1 MREISSDACS
11 GAALPVRVISV
22 LDEVDEIEAIAPAW
36 RALVEGDAL
45 PVTVFQ
51 SPGWLLPA
59 MRRLG
64 DGPSATS
71 MRFVVV
77 RDRAGLAMI
86 APFAV
91 TVHGGVRVLE
101 WLGTPLL
108 EYGDVIVR
116 RDCDAGRLLGEVVS
130 HLKIRDRLDA
140 VHLNKVRED
149 AAAFGYLSQNATMLP
164 NRNRAP
170 FVKLTTSPPTAVDCD
185 GRSSRSAKGNRRKRR
200 RLAEL
205 GTISFAV
212 HAAGERARGLARLA
226 LEHKQTWLDER
237 GLISRTLGSAA
248 CTGALL
254 DAAGDEES
262 GALVSA
268 LRFDGRPIAI
278 EIGFVKGQTYY
289 SYLAAIDPQFARFSP
304 GSIQL
309 AELIEWCRAEGLR
322 CFDLLGPEGDY
333 KRSVST
339 GSVGLGDW
347 AVPLSFKGR
356 AYAWLVLGFAWP
368 MMKAAFVKSPTPVR
382 QVAKR
387 IAFAREVRQRIL
399 ALMALG
405 GIGAIAASFAD

>member
-1 MREISSDACS
+1 MRETSGDACS
-11 GAALPVRVISV
+11 GADLPVRVISV
-22 LDEVDEIEAIAPAW
+22 LDQVDEVEAIAPAW

-59 MRRLG
+59 IRRLG
-64 DGPSATS
+64 DGPNATS

-77 RDRAGLAMI
+77 CDRVGLAMI

-101 WLGTPLL
+101 WLGAPVP

-116 RDCDAGRLLGEVVS
+116 KDCDAGRLLGDVVS
-130 HLKIRDRLDA
+130 HLNKRDRLDA
-140 VHLNKVRED
+140 VHLSKVRED
-149 AAAFGYLSQNATMLP
+149 AAAFGYLSENAINLP
-164 NRNRAP
+164 NRNSAP
-170 FVKLTTSPPTAVDCD
+170 FVKLTAPAAAERHE
-185 GRSSRSAKGNRRKRR
+185 RSSRSAKGNRRKRR

-205 GTISFAV
+205 GTVSFAV
-212 HAAGERARGLARLA
+212 HAAGERARGLARVA
-226 LEHKQTWLDER
+226 LEHKQAWLDER
-237 GLISRTLGSAA
+237 GLVSRMLGNAA

-254 DAAGDEES
+254 DAVGAEES
-262 GALVSA
+262 GALVSG
-268 LRFDGRPIAI
+268 LSIDGRPIAI
-278 EIGFVKGQTYY
+278 EIGFVKEHTYY
-289 SYLAAIDPQFARFSP
+289 SYLAAIDPQYARFSP

-309 AELIEWCRAEGLR
+309 AELIEWCRAAGLR

-333 KRSVST
+333 KRSMST

-347 AVPLSFKGR
+347 AVPLSLKGR

-368 MMKAAFVKSPTPVR
+368 MMKAAFVRSPKPVR
-382 QVAKR
+382 QLAKR
-387 IAFAREVRQRIL
+387 IAFARELRQRIL